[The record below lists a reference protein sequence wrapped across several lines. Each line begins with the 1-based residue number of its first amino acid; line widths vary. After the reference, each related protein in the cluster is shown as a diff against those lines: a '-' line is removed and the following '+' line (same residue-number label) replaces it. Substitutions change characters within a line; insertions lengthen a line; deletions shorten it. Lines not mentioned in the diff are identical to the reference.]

1 MDGKNDPWKE
11 GKWKEEWN
19 NGMNTMQSMEEYLAS
34 NNW

>member
-19 NGMNTMQSMEEYLAS
+19 NGMNTVDQWKSI
-34 NNW
+34 